1 MTNIPTDL
9 LRTLVA
15 VVDHRSFTKAAM
27 SLGVTQPA
35 VSAQIKRL
43 QYLLGEDVF
52 DRSVQG
58 VSLTSHGEVVVS
70 YARRLLSINDQIVH
84 LGGAS
89 AKPDLVVR
97 IGTSSDFV
105 AMVLPDILKR
115 FRAGGPAVRFNVTGA
130 DSDSMMR
137 QLRSGELDLFMGLTT
152 SEPRDARDSW
162 TAPLV
167 WVRGPQFSIEPGERV
182 PLISTG
188 EPSVHHRVAVSTLRA
203 AGLEWEEVMT
213 APVVTSLSAAV
224 AAGLGVMPI
233 TRRRAIE
240 AGMIIGDDLPLP
252 PMPDVYCGVFVR
264 EGGPREVYEA
274 LADDISAT
282 VRRLIQVP
290 AKTKAALNLLAGKDT
305 AA

>member
-43 QYLLGEDVF
+43 QFLLGEDIF

-58 VSLTSHGEVVVS
+58 VSLTAHGEVVVS
-70 YARRLLSINDQIVH
+70 YARRLLSINDQIVR
-84 LGGAS
+84 LGGGS
-89 AKPDLVVR
+89 ARPDLVVR

-115 FRAGGPAVRFNVTGA
+115 FRAASPAVRFNVSAA

-137 QLRSGELDLFMGLTT
+137 QLRNGELDLFIGLTPT
-152 SEPRDARDSW
+152 EPKDARDSW
-162 TAPLV
+162 AAPLV
-167 WVRGPQFSIEPGERV
+167 WVRGPQANIVQQGERV
-182 PLISTG
+182 PLISNG

-203 AGLEWEEVMT
+203 AGLEWEEVFT
-213 APVVTSLSAAV
+213 APVVTSLTSAV
-224 AAGLGVMPI
+224 TAGLGVMPI

-240 AGMIIGDDLPLP
+240 AGLIIADDLPLP
-252 PMPDVYCGVFVR
+252 PLPEVYAGVFVR
-264 EGGPREVYEA
+264 EGGPRDIYET

-282 VRRLIQVP
+282 VRRLIKAP
-290 AKTKAALNLLAGKDT
+290 AAPKIGT